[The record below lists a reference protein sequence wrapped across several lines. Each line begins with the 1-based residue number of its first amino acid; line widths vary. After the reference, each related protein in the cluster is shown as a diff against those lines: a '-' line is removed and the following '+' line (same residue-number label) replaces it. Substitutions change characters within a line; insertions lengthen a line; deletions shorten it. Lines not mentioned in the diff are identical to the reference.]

1 MAQAP
6 ANKIGMCLNCRIEG
20 YFEGTQCVSCALFAW
35 QVDHSFTGQQD
46 QIIPQML
53 LAKLGSLLFE
63 MENFVCKHGLVK
75 ICRRLPKR
83 DEGARRGDHLVNH
96 WLLVNTREEKF
107 LDDTVS
113 KQPDEI
119 CFGETNWGAKE
130 PHMYFKCTRV
140 LAYEARRIL
149 TDYIK
154 WQEANTDST
163 NISCSSGTV
172 SNTVSNYEAKLQIP
186 KKGMETKP
194 IQKAT
199 RAAEPVINAY
209 SIVADS
215 RKSDTGETDQLDTA
229 PAPLVKMKAE
239 PQSRLAESIA
249 AKGNDA
255 SVMVLNSSGAAAST
269 VATDSCGVASVSA
282 TIVIKSASTAST
294 AIVPHHSD
302 PRSPPEKDHRKKAKI
317 MDVEDITAECDP
329 LMQQAIY
336 LSSSSKVQEALN
348 SLANAF
354 NICVTKARTLENL
367 QEWINLDERLDQE
380 ENFICKHLMDI
391 IQQGF
396 VPLEALTGFSSGLGV
411 RVNADFCFL
420 AVICFA
426 IKMQCS
432 RLFTNDGF
440 IFLDEFVHPVASSPF
455 PRAFECPSPDIVF
468 EQIVIFQKQ

>member
-1 MAQAP
+1 M
-6 ANKIGMCLNCRIEG
+6 
-20 YFEGTQCVSCALFAW
+20 SCARFTW
-35 QVDHSFTGQQD
+35 QVTSSWVGQHD
-46 QIIPQML
+46 QILPKML
-53 LAKLGSLLFE
+53 LTKLGSLLLE
-63 MENFVCKHGLVK
+63 METFVCSFGLVK
-75 ICRRLPKR
+75 SCRRIPKR
-83 DEGARRGDHLVNH
+83 DEGAKRGTHIVNH
-96 WLLVNTREEKF
+96 WLLVNTRQEKF
-107 LDDTVS
+107 LADTVS
-113 KQPDEI
+113 KRPDEI
-119 CFGETNWGAKE
+119 LFGETDFGETE
-130 PHMYFKCTRV
+130 PHMYFRCTANF
-140 LAYEARRIL
+140 AYEARRIL
-149 TDYIK
+149 TDYIA

-163 NISCSSGTV
+163 NIPRSSGAV
-172 SNTVSNYEAKLQIP
+172 SNTVFNYEAKLQMAT
-186 KKGMETKP
+186 KGMETKP

-411 RVNADFCFL
+411 MVNADFCFL

>member
-172 SNTVSNYEAKLQIP
+172 SNTVSNYETKLQIQ

-194 IQKAT
+194 IQEAT
-199 RAAEPVINAY
+199 RAAEPV
-209 SIVADS
+209 
-215 RKSDTGETDQLDTA
+215 TF
-229 PAPLVKMKAE
+229 
-239 PQSRLAESIA
+239 
-249 AKGNDA
+249 
-255 SVMVLNSSGAAAST
+255 LNSSGAAAST

-317 MDVEDITAECDP
+317 MDVEDITAECHP

-354 NICVTKARTLENL
+354 NICAARARTLEKL
-367 QEWINLDERLDQE
+367 QEWVNLDERLNQE
-380 ENFICKHLMDI
+380 ETFICKHLMDI

-411 RVNADFCFL
+411 MVNADFCFL

>member
-6 ANKIGMCLNCRIEG
+6 ANTVGICLKCRSEG

-75 ICRRLPKR
+75 VCRRLPKR

-163 NISCSSGTV
+163 NISRSSGTV
-172 SNTVSNYEAKLQIP
+172 SNTVSNYEAMLQIP

-199 RAAEPVINAY
+199 RAAEPV
-209 SIVADS
+209 
-215 RKSDTGETDQLDTA
+215 
-229 PAPLVKMKAE
+229 
-239 PQSRLAESIA
+239 
-249 AKGNDA
+249 
-255 SVMVLNSSGAAAST
+255 MVLNSSGAAAST
-269 VATDSCGVASVSA
+269 VAPDSCGVASVSA
-282 TIVIKSASTAST
+282 TIAIKSASTAST

-317 MDVEDITAECDP
+317 MDVEDITAECHP

-354 NICVTKARTLENL
+354 NICVTKARTLEKL
-367 QEWINLDERLDQE
+367 QEWVNLDERLNQE
-380 ENFICKHLMDI
+380 ETFICKHLMDI

-396 VPLEALTGFSSGLGV
+396 IPLAALKGFSWGLGV
-411 RVNADFCFL
+411 RVNADYCFL

-455 PRAFECPSPDIVF
+455 PRAFECPRPDIVF

>member
-75 ICRRLPKR
+75 VCRRLPKR
-83 DEGARRGDHLVNH
+83 DEGARRGDHLVDH

-172 SNTVSNYEAKLQIP
+172 SNTVSNYETKLQIQ

-194 IQKAT
+194 IQEAT
-199 RAAEPVINAY
+199 RAAEP
-209 SIVADS
+209 
-215 RKSDTGETDQLDTA
+215 
-229 PAPLVKMKAE
+229 
-239 PQSRLAESIA
+239 
-249 AKGNDA
+249 
-255 SVMVLNSSGAAAST
+255 VMVLNSSGAAAST

-317 MDVEDITAECDP
+317 MDVEDITAECHP

-440 IFLDEFVHPVASSPF
+440 IFLDEFVHPVTSSPF